1 METAVLKIGIDPTI
15 DLGPVTLAWHG
26 LTIALGVLLGG
37 LVAGREARR
46 RGLDPAPLQWIGI
59 ILIVGALVGGRVYFL
74 AEHGDLL
81 DPGAWLGT
89 QGFTFYGGFIAAG
102 LGIGAYLWRERLDV
116 TYLDVVAIALPLGL
130 AVGRV
135 GDVILGEHYGPQS
148 DFFLAVQNVHPEAD
162 VPRHD
167 VAYHS
172 GGLYEVF
179 IGLIVFGIVWPLRTR
194 LQRPTALMWTVLG
207 LLAAGR
213 FLEFFVR
220 SDSATLAWGLETAQ
234 WTSVA
239 LMLLAAG
246 GAWAAQRRPPN
257 VPLGLSKPRE
267 R

>member
-26 LTIALGVLLGG
+26 ITIALGVLLGG
-37 LVAGREARR
+37 VVAAREARR
-46 RGLDPAPLQWIGI
+46 RGLDPAPLQSIGI
-59 ILIVGALVGGRVYFL
+59 ILVVGGLVGGRLYFL

-89 QGFTFYGGFIAAG
+89 QGFTFYGGFIAAA
-102 LGIGAYLWRERLDV
+102 LGIAGYLWRMRLDV
-116 TYLDVVAIALPLGL
+116 AYLDVVAVALPLGL
-130 AVGRV
+130 AIGRI

-167 VAYHS
+167 AAYHS
-172 GGLYEVF
+172 GALYEVL
-179 IGLIVFGIVWPLRTR
+179 IGLIVFSIVWPLRRRFERATV
-194 LQRPTALMWTVLG
+194 MVWTVIG

-213 FLEFFVR
+213 FVEFFVR
-220 SDSATLAWGLETAQ
+220 SDSATLALGLETAQ

-239 LMLLAAG
+239 LMVFAAE
-246 GAWAAQRRPPN
+246 GAWLAHRKRRAARRS
-257 VPLGLSKPRE
+257 G
-267 R
+267 